1 MSGDSLITMSYPVM
15 CYSRSTAPGIQTEDD
30 VPFHRHDGYEFY
42 LFLGGSV
49 NFYFGNS
56 VFSPVR
62 GDLYILEPDSVH
74 RAISRGPQQYERFI
88 INLRRDK
95 MKEYLSQD
103 NELAKSYESGE
114 QTPMRRIR
122 LTAEEIDTYC
132 SIAEKLSTAVYLK
145 KPCDDLLV
153 DAYLTEILVLVS
165 RRLVGNRNQD
175 GQGMVPDLVA
185 DVKNYI
191 FEHLTEQITLS
202 DLSGQFFFNG
212 KYISA
217 MFKKY
222 TGMTLRSYVL
232 DQRIMLAKRLLREGS
247 NVSEACYHSGFLD
260 YTNFI
265 RSFTRTVGM
274 SPGKYSRCARA
285 GALGKF

>member
-1 MSGDSLITMSYPVM
+1 MSDEFLITMNYPVM
-15 CYSRSTAPGIQTEDD
+15 CYSKSTAPGAQTEDD

-49 NFYFGNS
+49 NFYFGDS
-56 VFSPVR
+56 VYSPVR
-62 GDLYILEPDSVH
+62 GDLYILEPDSLH

-88 INLRRDK
+88 INLRRDR
-95 MKEYLSQD
+95 MKEYLLQD
-103 NELAKSYESGE
+103 AELSRSFESGE
-114 QTPMRRIR
+114 HTSLRCIR
-122 LTAEEIDTYC
+122 LSTEEINDYC
-132 SIAEKLSTAVYLK
+132 GIAEKLSNAVYLR

-153 DAYLTEILVLVS
+153 DAYLTEVLVLIS
-165 RRLVGNRNQD
+165 RRLAGSRNQD
-175 GQGMVPDLVA
+175 AMGTVPDLVS

-191 FEHLTEQITLS
+191 FDHLTEQITLG
-202 DLSGQFFFNG
+202 DLSKQFFFNG

-217 MFKKY
+217 MFKKF
-222 TGMTLRSYVL
+222 TGMTLRSYIL
-232 DQRIMLAKRLLREGS
+232 EQRIMLAKRLLREGS

-274 SPGKYSRCARA
+274 SPGKYSRSARA
-285 GALGKF
+285 GSLGKF